1 MVVPMVHV
9 GIVGMLVRHGR
20 VMVPM
25 AVRFARWI
33 VGTMCV
39 LMVRVVLMSVLVI
52 HISVRVLVRMSFRQV
67 EV

>member
-1 MVVPMVHV
+1 MIMPMVQV
-9 GIVGMLVRHGR
+9 GIVRMLMGHGR

-33 VGTMCV
+33 VGTMRV
-39 LMVRVVLMSVLVI
+39 LVVRVVPMSVVVI
-52 HISVRVLVRMSFRQV
+52 HRRVRVLVRMCFGQV